1 MPWPVVND
9 RPDRGRLALGGIVSA
24 GMFALVWLTPAS
36 AANTDIGVSICG
48 QDSPGASINISE
60 PNDDSVVSTQMTRFR
75 ATVANAS
82 QVEITLDGQYVTTLA
97 IGASQTSLQTDL
109 TLEQGTHTI
118 AMTALDICNTQNAT
132 DTVVITYQP
141 EVQPSTGVSTPT
153 EIASDQPADGVVI
166 GANPLQEGE
175 VVAPGL
181 EQLPIVGPIVNTVT
195 DLTGAIG
202 LSQTLASNEAPLV
215 VGVARVALTAA
226 AVTSVVMAASLA
238 PLALQAAPGLT
249 EVFHAGSHRSMIY
262 LEWAIRG
269 VGVLA
274 MALAYFI

>member
-1 MPWPVVND
+1 
-9 RPDRGRLALGGIVSA
+9 
-24 GMFALVWLTPAS
+24 
-36 AANTDIGVSICG
+36 
-48 QDSPGASINISE
+48 
-60 PNDDSVVSTQMTRFR
+60 VVSTQLTRVR
-75 ATVANAS
+75 ATVTHAS
-82 QVEITLDGQYVTTLA
+82 QVEITLNGQYVTTLA
-97 IGASQTSLQTDL
+97 IGANQTSLQTDL

-118 AMTALDICNTQNAT
+118 AMTALDICNTKNAT

-153 EIASDQPADGVVI
+153 EIAAEQPTDGVVI
-166 GANPLQEGE
+166 AADPLTDSE
-175 VVAPGL
+175 VASPEI
-181 EQLPIVGPIVNTVT
+181 EQLPIVGPIVNAVT
-195 DLTGAIG
+195 DLTATIG
-202 LSQTLASNEAPLV
+202 LNQTLASNGAPLA

-274 MALAYFI
+274 MAIAYFI